1 MIRVLSLVLILTLFS
16 CANYSRQAIDKL
28 SGRDGVIKIAVV
40 KPSVDMY
47 EVDAVGSPML
57 KAEWTR
63 DALKNVQDSVLKFFK
78 EKQIDVEFY
87 FTDLTEDQKQYL
99 KLQDAVSGIIIGH
112 VVVPEM
118 KLPTKDKKLDWT
130 LGPEIRTAFND
141 VNADYLLILGIKD
154 HFSSAGR
161 ILAQTIRLLLIGSV
175 SILQQQGWVTLVDLN
190 NGDVV
195 WFDFVQ
201 SGSFGDTRKLKG
213 ADEAVKKI
221 LKNLPNS

>member
-28 SGRDGVIKIAVV
+28 SGRNGVIKIAVV

-47 EVDAVGSPML
+47 EVDAVGNPKL

-63 DALKNVQDSVLKFFK
+63 DALKNVKDSVIKFFK
-78 EKQIDVEFY
+78 EKKIDVEFY

-201 SGSFGDTRKLKG
+201 SGSFGDTRKLEG
-213 ADEAVKKI
+213 ADEAVEKI

>member
-1 MIRVLSLVLILTLFS
+1 MIRILSFLLIFSLFS

-28 SGRDGVIKIAVV
+28 SRSDETIKIAVV

-47 EVDAVGSPML
+47 EVDAVGNPSL

-63 DALKNVQDSVLKFFK
+63 AALKNVEDSVIEIFK
-78 EKQIDVEFY
+78 KKKIDAKFY
-87 FTDLTEDQKQYL
+87 FTDLNEDQKQYL
-99 KLQDAVSGIIIGH
+99 KLQDAVSGVIIGH
-112 VVVPEM
+112 VVVPER
-118 KLPTKDKKLDWT
+118 KLPSKDKKLDWT
-130 LGPEIRTAFND
+130 LGPEIKNAFSNID
-141 VNADYLLILGIKD
+141 ADYLLILGIKD

-190 NGDVV
+190 NGDIV

-201 SGSFGDTRKLKG
+201 SGSFGDTRKLEG
-213 ADEAVKKI
+213 ANEAVEKI

>member
-16 CANYSRQAIDKL
+16 CTNYSRQAIDKL

-47 EVDAVGSPML
+47 EVDAVGNPKL

-63 DALKNVQDSVLKFFK
+63 DAVKNVQDSVVNFFK
-78 EKQIDVEFY
+78 QKKIDVEFY
-87 FTDLTEDQKQYL
+87 FTDLTEDQRQYL
-99 KLQDAVSGIIIGH
+99 KLQDAVSDIIIGH

-118 KLPTKDKKLDWT
+118 KLPTKDEKLDWT
-130 LGPEIRTAFND
+130 LGPQIRTAFNN
-141 VNADYLLILGIKD
+141 VNADYLLILGVKD

-190 NGDVV
+190 NGDIV

-201 SGSFGDTRKLKG
+201 SGSFGDTRKIEG
-213 ADEAVKKI
+213 ANEAVKKI